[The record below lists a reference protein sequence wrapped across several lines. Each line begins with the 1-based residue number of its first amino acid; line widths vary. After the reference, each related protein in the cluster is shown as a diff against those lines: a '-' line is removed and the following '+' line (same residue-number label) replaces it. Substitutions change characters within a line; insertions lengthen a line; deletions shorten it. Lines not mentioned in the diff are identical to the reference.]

1 MQKKLIVFI
10 FVFFNLFSC
19 GKSKDQELQ
28 DAILS
33 ANIHL
38 SSSQCQ
44 KAIDVL
50 EGHGRNNKSANYLKT
65 LSAAYA
71 CRAGF
76 STVTFFASDLAI
88 TATPAPLGG
97 ASIYST
103 SFDSSANPFEYES
116 RFRDMQTAI
125 NILLYAGGIDS
136 ITEPL
141 VTERAKY
148 FTADEAG
155 EINSQLLYLL
165 LAQLGRY
172 MHVYGNGNAAGV
184 KGGGALSNDC
194 FANYEDTAGAV
205 QVALAA
211 LPGACTVTN
220 SAHSQL
226 DEAFVAAATRKRRM
240 CHGVILLNGV
250 FDVLPGVVASAAGG
264 SLAAVSGVTAAITAA
279 KTALTAAVPGIG
291 TVLTTVN
298 QSFCEDDGIVSDTNL
313 ENYFALMMEGI
324 FN

>member
-1 MQKKLIVFI
+1 MSKKLILYLFI
-10 FVFFNLFSC
+10 FLMIFSC
-19 GKSKDQELQ
+19 GKTNDQVLQ

-33 ANIHL
+33 ANIYL
-38 SSSQCQ
+38 STSNCQ
-44 KAIDVL
+44 KAIEVL
-50 EGHGRNNKSANYLKT
+50 ENHGRANTNANYLKT

-76 STVTFFASDLAI
+76 STVEFFASDLAI

-97 ASIYST
+97 TSIYST
-103 SFDSSANPFEYES
+103 SYDSTANPFEFET

-136 ITEPL
+136 NTEPT
-141 VTERAKY
+141 VSERAKH
-148 FTADEAG
+148 FTSDEAG

-172 MHVYGNGNAAGV
+172 MHVYGNGSAAGV
-184 KGGGALSNDC
+184 KGGGALANDC
-194 FANYEDTAGAV
+194 FANYEDTAAAV

-211 LPGACTVTN
+211 LPGACKVTN
-220 SAHSQL
+220 SAHTQL
-226 DEAFVAAATRKRRM
+226 DEATVAAATRKRRM
-240 CHGVILLNGV
+240 CHGVVLLNGM

-264 SLAAVSGVTAAITAA
+264 SLAAISGVTAAITAA
-279 KTALTAAVPGIG
+279 KAALTAAVPGIG
-291 TVLTTVN
+291 AVLTTVN
-298 QSFCEDDGIVSDTNL
+298 QSYCEDDSIVSDTNL